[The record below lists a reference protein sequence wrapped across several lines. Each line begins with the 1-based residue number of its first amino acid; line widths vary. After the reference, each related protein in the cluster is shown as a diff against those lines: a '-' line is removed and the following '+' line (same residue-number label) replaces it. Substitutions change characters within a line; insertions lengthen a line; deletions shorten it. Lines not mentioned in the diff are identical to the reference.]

1 MIKDAPSWLLWT
13 QGDEKKSAAANSIG
27 TSEVVNLADKI
38 NVDCAVQIFLKAF
51 ILEKGIQLFLVLPKL
66 MNLFKEKV

>member
-1 MIKDAPSWLLWT
+1 MCNSMIKDAPSWLLWT

-38 NVDCAVQIFLKAF
+38 NVDFGKSETTVDVQKR
-51 ILEKGIQLFLVLPKL
+51 V
-66 MNLFKEKV
+66 